1 MAAMGGLNTN
11 SQKLSD
17 DQLLKLFHEL
27 ASPQL
32 KLVVRRM
39 TEQRLTKGT
48 KAKELHDALAIA
60 IMKLALVWPE

>member
-1 MAAMGGLNTN
+1 MGGSSTN
-11 SQKLSD
+11 SRELSD
-17 DQLLKLFHEL
+17 EQLLKLFHEI

-39 TEQRLTKGT
+39 TEERLTKHV

-60 IMKLALVWPE
+60 IMKLALVWSERS